1 MRSPAFLA
9 LPLALAVPLGG
20 CISFA
25 PKPPEALL
33 TLNAANAVAAGQEAD
48 SANAKTIT
56 VLVPATPAAI
66 ATNRVAVQTGATSL
80 AYVKGGYWSEAPARL
95 FARLLADTVTAR
107 TGRVVLSNGQSFAD
121 PGARLSGELRN
132 FTVDSARGEA
142 IVTYDATLM
151 RDGAKTFDKR
161 RFEARA
167 PLGGGVTPG
176 SAASALNRA
185 ANDVAVQVADWVGR

>member
-9 LPLALAVPLGG
+9 APLALAVLLGG

-25 PKPPEALL
+25 PNPPEALL
-33 TLNAANAVAAGQEAD
+33 TLNPAAGIAPGQEVD
-48 SANAKTIT
+48 SAKAKTIT
-56 VLVPATPAAI
+56 VLVPVTPAAI

-107 TGRVVLSNGQSFAD
+107 TGRVVLSNAQSFAD
-121 PGARLSGELRN
+121 PGARLTGELRS
-132 FTVDSARGEA
+132 FTVDAPRGEA
-142 IVTYDATLM
+142 VVTYDATLM

-167 PLGGGVTPG
+167 PLGGAIAPA
-176 SAASALNRA
+176 SAATALNRA
-185 ANDVAVQVADWVGR
+185 ANEVAVQVADWVGR

>member
-1 MRSPAFLA
+1 MRSPAILA
-9 LPLALAVPLGG
+9 VPLALAVPLGG

-33 TLNAANAVAAGQEAD
+33 TLSPASTVAAGQEAD

-66 ATNRVAVQTGATSL
+66 ATNRVAVRTGATSL

-107 TGRVVLSNGQSFAD
+107 TGRVVLSNAQSFAD
-121 PGARLSGELRN
+121 PGARLSGELRD
-132 FTVDSARGEA
+132 FTVDVGRGA
-142 IVTYDATLM
+142 AVVTYDATLM
-151 RDGAKTFDKR
+151 RDGAKTFDRR

-167 PLGGGVTPG
+167 PLGGAVTPG
-176 SAASALNRA
+176 SAATALNHA
-185 ANDVAVQVADWVGR
+185 ANDVAAQVADWVGR